1 MVTKS
6 KFETKKVSNSN
17 SNDKYATN
25 SLFQFIDLIQIFVY
39 YVKTRTPPVYC
50 YPIATILSF
59 LLISKTHV
67 LDNVLGVFGV
77 GIASYCLALATYIYN
92 DITDIDVD
100 QINRKDQSI
109 MTQNQSKNKLIILV
123 TTLFGLAVA
132 ISFVISPLTLLISII
147 FIILGILYSH
157 PKFSLKSKFPLKTVV
172 TAAGAGLL
180 SMLGGVSA
188 IGNCAANDTSISSA
202 IFPLSTLYMAVSFSI
217 FYFIQSPLGDFA
229 DIKGDKA
236 AGRNTFPLV
245 LGMGKTLI
253 VMTSVPFIILTMNGL
268 FFSLMHISIYGTAAI
283 VSTSLLVVVFIG
295 WMSNRLH
302 DPLLVKSKRNNV
314 RYLNILMQVS
324 VLIALI

>member
-1 MVTKS
+1 MVTNS
-6 KFETKKVSNSN
+6 KFGNEKVSTSYNHGKSV
-17 SNDKYATN
+17 TN
-25 SLFQFIDLIQIFVY
+25 SLCQFRDLIQIFVY

-67 LDNVLGVFGV
+67 LDNAFGAFGV
-77 GIASYCLALATYIYN
+77 SIASYCLALATYIYN

-100 QINRKDQSI
+100 QINRKEQST
-109 MTQNQSKNKLIILV
+109 MTRNQSKNKLIILV
-123 TTLFGLAVA
+123 ITLFGFAVA
-132 ISFVISPLTLLISII
+132 ISFVISPLAFLISLM
-147 FIILGILYSH
+147 FILLGILYSH
-157 PKFSLKSKFPLKTVV
+157 PKFSLKSKFPLKTAV

-188 IGNCAANDTSISSA
+188 VGNCVAYDTSISTA
-202 IFPLSTLYMAVSFSI
+202 ILPLSTLYMAVSFSI

-245 LGMGKTLI
+245 LGMGKTLA
-253 VMTSVPFIILTMNGL
+253 VMISVPFIILTMNGL

-283 VSTSLLVVVFIG
+283 VSTSLLVVGFIG